1 MEFIKKKIALW
12 EIKYGQIAI
21 SGRDYDVAKKLFKDY
36 IGTTFTLETFAG
48 KYPNKHFLDAGWGL
62 RLACKPFFEQ
72 LNDGDIIYLQPFNQT
87 SIKIVREE
95 PLEQPE
101 KVEDKIEEKKVIEII
116 PKETS
121 PDILK
126 LFVDLVKENK
136 KLREEN
142 EELIKYKDRLE
153 KYQNLDYIFEDEQF
167 MEDWLERN
175 IHKALANLEI
185 IDRQPVI
192 TWNETFMRNKPDF
205 FCLDKTTRELVVV
218 ENKVR
223 GRHRTVETQFLT
235 YSTWVK
241 RNLEKINERYKDKN
255 IKATDRFKFVII
267 ADTID
272 ERLEAIC
279 EDNKITLVLIDG
291 GVIFE
296 EIVPYYFE

>member
-1 MEFIKKKIALW
+1 MDFIKKKIASW

-21 SGRDYDVAKKLFKDY
+21 SSRDCDIAKKLFKDY
-36 IGTTFTLETFAG
+36 IGTTFTIETFAG
-48 KYPNKHFLDAGWGL
+48 KFPNKHFLDAGRSL
-62 RLACKPFFEQ
+62 KLSCKPFFGQ
-72 LNDGDIIYLQPFNQT
+72 LNDGDISYLQPYTQN
-87 SIKIVREE
+87 SIKISRDK

-101 KVEDKIEEKKVIEII
+101 KTEERIEDMKITEII
-116 PKETS
+116 PKEAS
-121 PDILK
+121 PDNLN
-126 LFVDLVKENK
+126 LFVELVKENR

-153 KYQNLDYIFEDEQF
+153 KYQNLDYIFEDEKF

-192 TWNETFMRNKPDF
+192 KWKETFMCNKPDF

-235 YSTWVK
+235 YSAWVK
-241 RNLEKINERYKDKN
+241 RNLEKINEEYKDKDL
-255 IKATDRFKFVII
+255 KATDKFKFVII

-272 ERLEAIC
+272 ERLEVIC
-279 EDNKITLVLIDG
+279 EDRKIALVLIDG

-296 EIVPYYFE
+296 EIVPYYSE

>member
-1 MEFIKKKIALW
+1 MDFIKKKIASW

-21 SGRDYDVAKKLFKDY
+21 PSRDYDIAKKLFNNY
-36 IGTTFTLETFAG
+36 IGTTFTIETFAG
-48 KYPNKHFLDAGWGL
+48 NFSNKHFLDARWGL
-62 RLACKPFFEQ
+62 RLACKPFFGQ
-72 LNDGDIIYLQPFNQT
+72 LNDGDIIYLQPFTQN
-87 SIKIVREE
+87 SIKISKEE

-101 KVEDKIEEKKVIEII
+101 KVEEKIEDKKITEII
-116 PKETS
+116 PEGTK
-121 PDILK
+121 PDIFELLVK
-126 LFVDLVKENK
+126 LVKENRN
-136 KLREEN
+136 LREEN
-142 EELIKYKDRLE
+142 EGLIKYKDRLE

-192 TWNETFMRNKPDF
+192 TWNEPFMRNKPDF
-205 FCLDKTTRELVVV
+205 FCLDKTTRELVIV

-235 YSTWVK
+235 YSAWVK
-241 RNLEKINERYKDKN
+241 RNLGNINEKYKDL
-255 IKATDRFKFVII
+255 KATDKFKFVII

-279 EDNKITLVLIDG
+279 EDNKIALVLIDG